1 MRFGFMNRLRNGYGN
16 IYTPHAG
23 SMIIQVQRETG
34 LANRTIVIS
43 ERQVA
48 LVRLIGSRVGIVAG
62 VLFLG
67 TWLLFAVQSVR
78 VPVLA
83 IRIAE
88 LERDNRRIDSLQV
101 ALSRM
106 HGRYEQVRQMLVAG
120 ETVST
125 RSDSARVEADAPNAK
140 RRAVATPAVVPAP
153 SVVAP
158 PASIVPPATSPTRPD
173 TGAAVTR

>member
-1 MRFGFMNRLRNGYGN
+1 MRLGFMNRLRNGYGN

-48 LVRLIGSRVGIVAG
+48 FLRLVGSRLGLVAAA
-62 VLFLG
+62 VFIA

-83 IRIAE
+83 VRIAE

-106 HGRYEQVRQMLVAG
+106 HGRYEQVRQMLVVGGAPSRPELPG
-120 ETVST
+120 SVAVVSPNEA
-125 RSDSARVEADAPNAK
+125 RSQTG
-140 RRAVATPAVVPAP
+140 TPAR
-153 SVVAP
+153 S
-158 PASIVPPATSPTRPD
+158 SGGTDSTSRTAR
-173 TGAAVTR
+173 

>member
-1 MRFGFMNRLRNGYGN
+1 MRFGFVNRLRNGYGN

-48 LVRLIGSRVGIVAG
+48 LLRIVGSRIGLAVVA
-62 VLFLG
+62 VFLA

-78 VPVLA
+78 VPVLSV
-83 IRIAE
+83 RIAE

-106 HGRYEQVRQMLVAG
+106 HGRYEQVRQML
-120 ETVST
+120 
-125 RSDSARVEADAPNAK
+125 
-140 RRAVATPAVVPAP
+140 AVGGATPARAESTGGPSTLPPNDPA
-153 SVVAP
+153 VQTRP
-158 PASIVPPATSPTRPD
+158 PANHSGNPD
-173 TGAAVTR
+173 STDRTTH

>member
-1 MRFGFMNRLRNGYGN
+1 MRLGFMNRLRNGYGN

-34 LANRTIVIS
+34 LANRTIILS

-48 LVRLIGSRVGIVAG
+48 FLRIVGSRVGLAAIAI
-62 VLFLG
+62 FLV
-67 TWLLFAVQSVR
+67 TWILFAAQSIR

-83 IRIAE
+83 VRIAE

-106 HGRYEQVRQMLVAG
+106 HGRYEQVRQMLAIGGNTAPRQEPTAVG
-120 ETVST
+120 TLVP
-125 RSDSARVEADAPNAK
+125 PNAK
-140 RRAVATPAVVPAP
+140 PVDGGTPARSSVTPDTTAVA
-153 SVVAP
+153 
-158 PASIVPPATSPTRPD
+158 R
-173 TGAAVTR
+173 

>member
-1 MRFGFMNRLRNGYGN
+1 MPFGLMNRLRNGYGN

-48 LVRLIGSRVGIVAG
+48 LVRVIGSRIGIIAGTVFVA
-62 VLFLG
+62 

-78 VPVLA
+78 VPLLSG
-83 IRIAE
+83 RITE
-88 LERDNRRIDSLQV
+88 LERENRRIDSLQV

-106 HGRYEQVRQMLVAG
+106 HGRYEQVRQMLA
-120 ETVST
+120 VSG
-125 RSDSARVEADAPNAK
+125 V
-140 RRAVATPAVVPAP
+140 TPKAEPSLVNPVVPNVAP
-153 SVVAP
+153 SETAAP
-158 PASIVPPATSPTRPD
+158 APTPPLPSSRD
-173 TGAAVTR
+173 TAGPGVR

>member
-1 MRFGFMNRLRNGYGN
+1 MPIGFMNRLRNGYGN

-34 LANRTIVIS
+34 LANRTIIIS

-48 LVRLIGSRVGIVAG
+48 LVRVLGSRIG
-62 VLFLG
+62 VIAAAVFLV

-78 VPVLA
+78 VPVLSG
-83 IRIAE
+83 RIAA

-106 HGRYEQVRQMLVAG
+106 HGRYEQVRQMLAAVG
-120 ETVST
+120 GVSLK
-125 RSDSARVEADAPNAK
+125 ADAPIAKALLPNADT
-140 RRAVATPAVVPAP
+140 RDTSTPT
-153 SVVAP
+153 AP
-158 PASIVPPATSPTRPD
+158 PAPRDTSGSGVR
-173 TGAAVTR
+173 

>member
-1 MRFGFMNRLRNGYGN
+1 MPFGFMNRLRNGYGN

-48 LVRLIGSRVGIVAG
+48 LVRVLGSRIGLGVAA
-62 VLFLG
+62 VFLV

-78 VPVLA
+78 VPLLSG
-83 IRIAE
+83 RIAE

-106 HGRYEQVRQMLVAG
+106 HGRYEKVRQMLAAG
-120 ETVST
+120 GAAPATTIAAAPPNVPN
-125 RSDSARVEADAPNAK
+125 DSAAPISTARPSNAP
-140 RRAVATPAVVPAP
+140 V
-153 SVVAP
+153 
-158 PASIVPPATSPTRPD
+158 VPPARD
-173 TGAAVTR
+173 TTGSDAR

>member
-1 MRFGFMNRLRNGYGN
+1 MRLGFLNRLRNGYGN

-48 LVRLIGSRVGIVAG
+48 LVRLVGSRLGLAAAVVFVA
-62 VLFLG
+62 

-83 IRIAE
+83 VRIAE

-106 HGRYEQVRQMLVAG
+106 HGRYEQVRQMLAVGGASATRP
-120 ETVST
+120 ESPTIVSPPP
-125 RSDSARVEADAPNAK
+125 AAAK
-140 RRAVATPAVVPAP
+140 RAESSPQV
-153 SVVAP
+153 SP
-158 PASIVPPATSPTRPD
+158 PVSPD
-173 TGAAVTR
+173 TTTTVAR

>member
-1 MRFGFMNRLRNGYGN
+1 MPIGFMNRLRNGYGN

-34 LANRTIVIS
+34 LANRTIIIS

-48 LVRLIGSRVGIVAG
+48 LVRVLGSRIGVIAAG
-62 VLFLG
+62 VFLV

-78 VPVLA
+78 VPVLSG
-83 IRIAE
+83 RIAA

-106 HGRYEQVRQMLVAG
+106 HGRYEQVRQMLAAVG
-120 ETVST
+120 GVS
-125 RSDSARVEADAPNAK
+125 VKADAPIAKAPLPNADT
-140 RRAVATPAVVPAP
+140 RDASTPT
-153 SVVAP
+153 AP
-158 PASIVPPATSPTRPD
+158 PAPRDTSGSGVR
-173 TGAAVTR
+173 

>member
-1 MRFGFMNRLRNGYGN
+1 MRLGFLNRLRNGYGN

-48 LVRLIGSRVGIVAG
+48 VVRVIGSRLGLVAAAI
-62 VLFLG
+62 FIA
-67 TWLLFAVQSVR
+67 TWLMFAVQSVR
-78 VPVLA
+78 VPLLSD
-83 IRIAE
+83 RIAE

-106 HGRYEQVRQMLVAG
+106 HGRYEQVRQMLAATG
-120 ETVST
+120 SATGRPEQAASPGGTPSPNANASPRMGSLPAT
-125 RSDSARVEADAPNAK
+125 PPSADSAGR
-140 RRAVATPAVVPAP
+140 
-153 SVVAP
+153 SV
-158 PASIVPPATSPTRPD
+158 R
-173 TGAAVTR
+173 

>member
-1 MRFGFMNRLRNGYGN
+1 MAFGFMNRLRNGYGN

-48 LVRLIGSRVGIVAG
+48 LVRVLGSRVGLGVAA
-62 VLFLG
+62 VFLA

-78 VPVLA
+78 VPLLSG
-83 IRIAE
+83 RIAE

-106 HGRYEQVRQMLVAG
+106 HGRYEQVRQMLAAG
-120 ETVST
+120 GGTPATTIAAAT
-125 RSDSARVEADAPNAK
+125 RPNAPNEAPVPADAARP
-140 RRAVATPAVVPAP
+140 TVVP
-153 SVVAP
+153 VTP
-158 PASIVPPATSPTRPD
+158 PARDTTGSGTR
-173 TGAAVTR
+173 

>member
-1 MRFGFMNRLRNGYGN
+1 MPFGFMNRLRNGYGN

-34 LANRTIVIS
+34 LANRTIIIS

-48 LVRLIGSRVGIVAG
+48 LLRVIGSRIG
-62 VLFLG
+62 VIAATVFLV

-78 VPVLA
+78 VPVLSG
-83 IRIAE
+83 RIAQ

-106 HGRYEQVRQMLVAG
+106 HGRYEQVRQMLAAG
-120 ETVST
+120 GGVS
-125 RSDSARVEADAPNAK
+125 VKADTPIAKATLPNAEA
-140 RRAVATPAVVPAP
+140 RTASTPTPT
-153 SVVAP
+153 AP
-158 PASIVPPATSPTRPD
+158 PAPQDTSGSGVR
-173 TGAAVTR
+173 

>member
-1 MRFGFMNRLRNGYGN
+1 MPIGFMNRLRNGYGN

-34 LANRTIVIS
+34 LANRTIIIS

-48 LVRLIGSRVGIVAG
+48 LVRVLGSRIG
-62 VLFLG
+62 VIAAAAFLV

-78 VPVLA
+78 VPVLSG
-83 IRIAE
+83 RIAA

-106 HGRYEQVRQMLVAG
+106 HGRYEQVRQMLAAVG
-120 ETVST
+120 GVS
-125 RSDSARVEADAPNAK
+125 VKADAPIAKAPLPNADT
-140 RRAVATPAVVPAP
+140 RDTSTPT
-153 SVVAP
+153 AP
-158 PASIVPPATSPTRPD
+158 PAPRDTSGSGVR
-173 TGAAVTR
+173 